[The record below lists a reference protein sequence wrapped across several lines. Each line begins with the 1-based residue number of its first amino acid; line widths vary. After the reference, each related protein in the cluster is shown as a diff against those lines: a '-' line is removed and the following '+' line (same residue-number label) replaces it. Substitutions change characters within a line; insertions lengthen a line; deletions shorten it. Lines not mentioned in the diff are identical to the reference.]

1 MADRI
6 VKVGVIG
13 CGGIANQKHLPSLH
27 KLPNVQLVAFC
38 DIIVEKAEKAAK
50 AAEEKAKK
58 IARIAAILNE
68 CDFDDNE
75 FDDLEKVLM
84 LWLQNMKKTK

>member
-38 DIIVEKAEKAAK
+38 DIIVEKAEKLLPLCTRLSALRRK
-50 AAEEKAKK
+50 DS
-58 IARIAAILNE
+58 LP
-68 CDFDDNE
+68 
-75 FDDLEKVLM
+75 
-84 LWLQNMKKTK
+84 